1 VSATSNRDPLLLA
14 ANGPLHGHLDAVA
27 MMLSSARGRLRWLR
41 PRAREQSR
49 RAMDAILG
57 PDPVLDSE
65 ARDHLAHHAVREEF
79 IRRPWMVR
87 GTPVEGVEHLQRAHA
102 TGRGV
107 LVSYC
112 HLGPFPG
119 LGVTTAEHAADVH
132 QVALA
137 WLANPQPDP
146 SQLARRQAWR
156 SMFTAAGVPLIVAEG
171 CFPVVRDLLARGAV
185 VVMAFDWPGSAE
197 SMFLGRPVALA
208 SGTARLSH
216 MTGALVVPV
225 MRYLHRW
232 RPRTVFGPAI
242 DPAHSA
248 GWPDVHAAVAA
259 RHERWILERPAA
271 LEDPRRTTRLTR
283 DPAEA
288 AGIARPAGSGNGE
301 PRSCAGVGRG
311 AARGDSFHLPI
322 LDPRRSPSCG
332 RSISTRPPRSWAARS
347 AIGARASR

>member
-1 VSATSNRDPLLLA
+1 LLA
-14 ANGPLHGHLDAVA
+14 ANGPFHSRLDAVA
-27 MMLSSARGRLRWLR
+27 MMLASARGRLRWR
-41 PRAREQSR
+41 GPRAREQSR

-57 PDPVLDSE
+57 PAAVPDGL

-87 GTPVEGVEHLQRAHA
+87 GMPVEGVEHLQRAHA

-107 LVSYC
+107 LLSYC

-119 LGVTTAEHAADVH
+119 LGVTAAEHAGNVH

-137 WLANPQPDP
+137 WLANPRPDP
-146 SQLARRQAWR
+146 SQLTRWQAWR
-156 SMFTAAGVPLIVAEG
+156 SMFTAAGVPLIAANG
-171 CFPVVRDLLARGAV
+171 CFPVVQELLSRGAV

-232 RPRTVFGPAI
+232 RPRTAFGPPI
-242 DPAHSA
+242 DPARHA
-248 GWPDVHAAVAA
+248 GWPDVHVAVAA
-259 RHERWILERPAA
+259 RHEQWILDRPAA
-271 LEDPRRTTRLTR
+271 LEDPRRTAAWEASATALRWGAP
-283 DPAEA
+283 PAAEQAPPA
-288 AGIARPAGSGNGE
+288 AEQAHR
-301 PRSCAGVGRG
+301 
-311 AARGDSFHLPI
+311 AA
-322 LDPRRSPSCG
+322 
-332 RSISTRPPRSWAARS
+332 
-347 AIGARASR
+347 